1 MLRYN
6 MGFMRHRKQ
15 VIMST
20 STTPSQGKSFITT
33 NMAIIHAMAGKRVLL
48 IDADIRKRTIS
59 QGLHTPG
66 LSSWLSDEFT
76 KVDELIHSDYQGTG
90 VDFIPAGPI
99 PPNPAE
105 LLMSTRLE
113 ELIKELRERYD
124 YIFIDTT
131 PMCSVA
137 DASIVN
143 RVADM
148 TLFIIRVGV
157 QERSFLPQLDAIRHE
172 NRLRDIS
179 IVLND
184 SDVNQAR
191 YGNSYGYYGYGYGRS
206 DSKRKNRVKRV
217 INRITRRG

>member
-1 MLRYN
+1 
-6 MGFMRHRKQ
+6 
-15 VIMST
+15 
-20 STTPSQGKSFITT
+20 
-33 NMAIIHAMAGKRVLL
+33 
-48 IDADIRKRTIS
+48 
-59 QGLHTPG
+59 
-66 LSSWLSDEFT
+66 
-76 KVDELIHSDYQGTG
+76 
-90 VDFIPAGPI
+90 
-99 PPNPAE
+99 
-105 LLMSTRLE
+105 
-113 ELIKELRERYD
+113 
-124 YIFIDTT
+124 
-131 PMCSVA
+131 MCSVA